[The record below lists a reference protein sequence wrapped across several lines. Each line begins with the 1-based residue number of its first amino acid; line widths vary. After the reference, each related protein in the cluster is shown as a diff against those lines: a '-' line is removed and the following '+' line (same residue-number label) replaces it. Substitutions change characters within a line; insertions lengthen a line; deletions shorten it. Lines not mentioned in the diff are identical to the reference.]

1 MASGAGGL
9 PDQPRRGYGRLR
21 RHWRGGRERHGQK
34 GGDQIKS
41 GGGVSVFVFIA
52 CSFHDSMLDFGLI
65 SESLGLIAHNYKGFS
80 EVVNIHFS
88 WYGVNLAVVDLNA

>member
-1 MASGAGGL
+1 M
-9 PDQPRRGYGRLR
+9 
-21 RHWRGGRERHGQK
+21 
-34 GGDQIKS
+34 
-41 GGGVSVFVFIA
+41 FVFIA